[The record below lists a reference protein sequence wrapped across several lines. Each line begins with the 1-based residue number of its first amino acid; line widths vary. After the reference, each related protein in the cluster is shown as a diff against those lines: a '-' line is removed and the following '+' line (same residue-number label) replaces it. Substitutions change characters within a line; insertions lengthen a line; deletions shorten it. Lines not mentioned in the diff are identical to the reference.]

1 MNPQE
6 VLAPLA
12 AHYPVVDL
20 TVASPDFE
28 EIIRLIYER
37 GRPQTPA
44 QALAARDVASDPA
57 APVAPATGRVP

>member
-12 AHYPVVDL
+12 AGYPVVDL

-28 EIIRLIYER
+28 EIVRLIYER

-44 QALAARDVASDPA
+44 QALAARDAASEPGAPA
-57 APVAPATGRVP
+57 APATGSVT